1 MMRKFN
7 DLFKK
12 YSINPTGYE
21 FYKNVTIVNTN
32 DQKFVIKQKNRE
44 DKTQI
49 FNYLNSRSFNYY
61 PKILSDKLDDYEI
74 TEYIEQVDMPAEQ
87 KMQDLIDLVAL
98 LHSKTTHYEEVD
110 EEEYKE
116 IYEDINNNIAYLYS
130 YYTDY
135 LLTAENSVY
144 MSPSQYVLALNISKI
159 LGSLN
164 FCKDEIDEWYK
175 IVKEKKKQRLV
186 VLHNNLD
193 LSHFI
198 KNKGSYLISW
208 NKAKID
214 IPIFDLYKLYKR
226 HSLDYD
232 FSEVFKRYEH
242 SYPLLEEEKKLFF
255 ILISLPDKLEF
266 NSSEYQMC
274 TDISNIIESLARTEK
289 FISPYYSKNTK
300 QNK

>member
-12 YSINPTGYE
+12 YSIIPTRYE
-21 FYKNVTIVNTN
+21 FYKNVTIVDT
-32 DQKFVIKQKNRE
+32 DTRKYVIKEKNRE
-44 DKTQI
+44 DKSQI
-49 FNYLNSRSFNYY
+49 FSYLNSRSFDYY
-61 PKILSDKLDDYEI
+61 PKILSDKSDEYEI
-74 TEYIEQVDMPAEQ
+74 TEYVEQVDMPDEQ
-87 KMQDLIDLVAL
+87 KMLDMIDLVAL

-130 YYTDY
+130 YYMDF
-135 LLTAENSVY
+135 LSIAENSIY
-144 MSPSQYVLALNISKI
+144 MSPSQYMLALNISKI

-164 FCKDEIDEWYK
+164 FCKDEIDKWYK
-175 IVKEKKKQRLV
+175 MVKEKRKQRLV

-193 LSHFI
+193 LTHFI
-198 KNKGSYLISW
+198 KNKSSYLISW
-208 NKAKID
+208 DKSKID

-226 HSLDYD
+226 HSLKYD
-232 FSEVFKRYEH
+232 FSEIFKRYEH

-255 ILISLPDKLEF
+255 ILISLPDKLEY
-266 NSSEYQMC
+266 NASEYQMC
-274 TDISNIIESLARTEK
+274 CEISNIIENLVRTEN

-300 QNK
+300 

>member
-1 MMRKFN
+1 MMRKYN
-7 DLFKK
+7 ALFEK
-12 YSINPTGYE
+12 YSIVPTKYE
-21 FYKNVTIVNTN
+21 FYKNVTIVNTDN
-32 DQKFVIKQKNRE
+32 KKYVIKDKNRE
-44 DKTQI
+44 DKTPI
-49 FNYLNSRSFNYY
+49 FNYLNSRSFDYY
-61 PKILSDKLDDYEI
+61 PKILSDIDDEYEI
-74 TEYIEQVDMPAEQ
+74 TEYIEQVDMPIEQ
-87 KMQDLIDLVAL
+87 KMSDMIDLVAL

-130 YYTDY
+130 YYTD
-135 LLTAENSVY
+135 LIAIAEASIY
-144 MSPSQYVLALNISKI
+144 MSPSQYMLSLNISKI

-164 FCKDEIDEWYK
+164 FCKDEIDKWYK
-175 IVKEKKKQRLV
+175 MVKGKRKQRLV

-214 IPIFDLYKLYKR
+214 IPIFDLYKLYRR
-226 HSLDYD
+226 HSLNYD
-232 FSEVFKRYEH
+232 FSEIFKRYEH

-255 ILISLPDKLEF
+255 ILISLPDKLEY

-274 TDISNIIESLARTEK
+274 NAISNIIESLARTEA

-300 QNK
+300 